1 MCYKVHDLSE
11 GKILSHLLFMK
22 LCIVDVFDSIASKC
36 LVSSKKNKLTHTN
49 DEKHEWSISGTV
61 HIHLLPHIAI
71 QNHMFVAPSSL
82 RQGKTM

>member
-49 DEKHEWSISGTV
+49 DEKHE
-61 HIHLLPHIAI
+61 
-71 QNHMFVAPSSL
+71 
-82 RQGKTM
+82 